1 MSAPD
6 VSQETRQEAKNL
18 ADGEWHR
25 MHPLTPLLRGGLTL
39 LVFIGVLIAWGRD
52 RIIGWVFPDAYG
64 YYDDDPLTMLF
75 ESGWLIAAIGAAIA
89 ILALCVVGFWLSY
102 RKRTFRI
109 TGDVVELREGILN
122 RKHRRAPLGRIQ
134 SIEMQK
140 PWLARIFGLAKLEIE
155 QASSDGKVELSFLK
169 ADLATAL
176 RAEILNRASGRTA
189 DSRPVATAG
198 PGGQPGF
205 TTGVRNEFLDP
216 EADLQQQEHTLVSMN
231 AGRLIASSILGF
243 LPWVVIFGVAIG
255 VIVAISGEWL
265 VLLGFIPTFII
276 GFIAVISN
284 VMGQLRFKVASTR
297 DGIRVSRGLASVTS
311 ETIPPGRIFSI
322 TITQSIL
329 WRPFGWWKVSYGR
342 ATTPTASSGNSNQAA
357 MGTVL
362 LPVGN
367 KQDVAAILRLVVSPE
382 RVPFVMCEA
391 LESSSGIE
399 SGFITSPKRARPFRW
414 FSRKR
419 NGIHANDE
427 LFVLRKGAIW
437 RSAIV
442 VPAARVQSI
451 AITQG
456 PIYGL
461 AKLAKI
467 QFHTVGLL
475 GVHTLGALDQR
486 DSAAVFDHANTTVRG
501 AMVSDTTES
510 WGKSATLPD
519 GPPPSPAY
527 AVAPQHLQHLPQP
540 GPPMNARIVPPPQQ
554 WSAPQGPG
562 PERDW
567 PPHAPGSEG
576 R

>member
-64 YYDDDPLTMLF
+64 YYEDDPLTMLF
-75 ESGWLIAAIGAAIA
+75 ESGWLIAAIGIAVA
-89 ILALCVVGFWLSY
+89 ILVLCVVGFWLSY

-122 RKHRRAPLGRIQ
+122 LKHRRAPLGRIQ

-176 RAEILNRASGRTA
+176 RAEILNRASGRSVDDRA
-189 DSRPVATAG
+189 
-198 PGGQPGF
+198 QPMAAPTQHTGF
-205 TTGVRNEFLDP
+205 ASGVRDEFLNP
-216 EADLQQQEHTLVSMN
+216 EADLRQQEHELVSMN

-243 LPWVVIFGVAIG
+243 VPWVVIFA
-255 VIVAISGEWL
+255 VIMIVIIAASGEWF
-265 VLLGFIPTFII
+265 VLLGFVPTFII

-284 VMGQLRFKVASTR
+284 VMGQLRFRVASTR

-322 TITQSIL
+322 TISQSIL

-342 ATTPTASSGNSNQAA
+342 ATTPTSSNGNSNQATL
-357 MGTVL
+357 GTVL

-367 KQDVAAILRLVVSPE
+367 ARDVEAILRLVISPE
-382 RVPFVMCEA
+382 RVPLVMGEA
-391 LESSSGIE
+391 LVGSAGIE
-399 SGFITSPKRARPFRW
+399 AGFLTSPPRARVFRW

-419 NGIHANDE
+419 NGMHANDE

-437 RSAIV
+437 RSTV
-442 VPAARVQSI
+442 VIPAARVQSV
-451 AITQG
+451 AIMQG

-461 AKLAKI
+461 AKLAKV
-467 QFHTVGLL
+467 QFHTVGLF
-475 GVHTLGALDQR
+475 GMQTIGAMDQQ
-486 DSAAVFDHANTTVRG
+486 DAAVIFDHANTTVRG
-501 AMVSDTTES
+501 AMVSDTSET
-510 WGKSATLPD
+510 WGREPLAQN

-527 AVAPQHLQHLPQP
+527 AMPPENFAHLQPP
-540 GPPMNARIVPPPQQ
+540 AGPPMQAHIVPPQRQ
-554 WSAPQGPG
+554 WSQPPAPPSA
-562 PERDW
+562 W
-567 PPHAPGSEG
+567 PPHAPGNEE